1 MQVFWKKSD
10 TFAEIYAIIR
20 HISCYIIYNVRA
32 KEDMKRLTTLTI
44 SLLLM
49 AATGWAQSGMTDN
62 QVMDYVIEQNA
73 KGVSRQQIVTQLM
86 QRGVTMEQL
95 QRLRKKYERQM
106 KNGALGAEDITAGSK
121 DVKKRMR
128 EANGEKRQDIVDK
141 EKRNV
146 SPYRVKDGRKKT
158 KQNTYDEN
166 DKEFND
172 FDDAVDFMMPDSLK
186 YFYGDEDK
194 EKEPKRKIFGH
205 DVFNNKDLTFESS
218 MNLATPQNYRLG
230 PGDEVNIDIWGA
242 SQESITETVS
252 PDGYV
257 TIEDIGLIQLGG
269 LSVSQAKAKLKNVL
283 GARFQGSR
291 IELTVGQTRTITIS
305 VMGEV
310 KAPGTYTMSAF
321 ATVYNALYMAGGPNE
336 IGTLR
341 NVKVYR
347 NGKLLS
353 NVDVYDFLLNGKLT
367 GDVRLQDNDIVTV
380 GPYEALVNIA
390 GKIKR
395 PMFYEM
401 KKTESA
407 ATLLRYAGGF
417 TGDAYTKAIRIHRKA
432 GQMYSVFN
440 VGEFDLNDFKLMDED
455 SVSVDSTLNRYQ
467 NTVEVKGAVFR
478 PGMYQVGGQI
488 CTVKTLI
495 EAADGLTEN
504 AIGQHAVMHRMKKDR
519 TLEVKSVDIV
529 GILEGN
535 VPDIELKNEDVIY
548 VGSREEEKEDQ
559 TITIHGEVN
568 YPGVYKFASNETIED
583 LVLQAGGLTN
593 AASLAKVDVSRRI
606 IEPDATEAGDTLA
619 FTYSFALNPDFTI
632 PQGEAPFTLQP
643 YDEVYIRRSP
653 NYNEQQNITIEG
665 EVQFRGNY
673 TLTSSNQRLSEMIKQ
688 AGGLTKRAYPEG
700 AKLLRQ
706 MTQEEREMMETML
719 RTAQRN
725 SGNDSIDVKKLLTLT
740 TFPVAIELD
749 KALAN
754 PGSDDDPYLRE
765 GDRIVVPRY
774 TSTVSINGEV
784 LYPNTVRYKAGEKAD
799 YYIDLA
805 GGVSSSGKRSQT
817 IIIYMNGMVAKAD
830 RKHKPRP
837 GCQIVVPTKAR
848 RRGLGLTEWLS
859 IGTSTASIAT
869 MIATIAN
876 LIK

>member
-1 MQVFWKKSD
+1 M
-10 TFAEIYAIIR
+10 R
-20 HISCYIIYNVRA
+20 
-32 KEDMKRLTTLTI
+32 RLT
-44 SLLLM
+44 SLIITVLLATSM
-49 AATGWAQSGMTDN
+49 TGWAQSSMTDN
-62 QVMDYVIEQNA
+62 QVVDFVIEQNA
-73 KGVSRQQIVTQLM
+73 KGVSRQDIVTQLFK
-86 QRGVTMEQL
+86 RGVTMDQL
-95 QRLRKKYERQM
+95 QRLKKKYERQL
-106 KNGALGAEDITAGSK
+106 KNGSLGAMDITAGSK
-121 DVKKRMR
+121 EVKKRMR
-128 EANGEKRQDIVDK
+128 ETNGEKRKEDIDK

-146 SPYRVKDGRKKT
+146 SPYRVKDNRKKT
-158 KQNTYDEN
+158 KQNTFDEK
-166 DKEFND
+166 DEEFTA
-172 FDDAVDFMMPDSLK
+172 FDDAADFLMPDSLK
-186 YFYGDEDK
+186 YFGTDFFKK
-194 EKEPKRKIFGH
+194 EENKRKIFGH
-205 DVFNNKDLTFESS
+205 DIFNNEDLTFESS

-242 SQESITETVS
+242 SQESITETIS

-257 TIEDIGLIQLGG
+257 TVEDVGLIQLGG
-269 LSVSQAKAKLKNVL
+269 LTVSQAKAKLKSVL
-283 GARFQGSR
+283 GARYQSSS
-291 IELTVGQTRTITIS
+291 IELTLGQTRTVTIS
-305 VMGEV
+305 VIGEV
-310 KAPGTYTMSAF
+310 KVPGTYTLSAF
-321 ATVYNALYMAGGPNE
+321 STVYNALYMAGGPND

-341 NVKVYR
+341 NIKVYR
-347 NGKLLS
+347 GGRLLS
-353 NVDVYDFLLNGKLT
+353 TVDVYDFLLNGHLT

-380 GPYEALVNIA
+380 GPYEALVNIT

-401 KKTESA
+401 KRSESA

-417 TGDAYTKAIRIHRKA
+417 TGDAYTKAIRVNRKA

-440 VGEFDLNDFKLMDED
+440 VGEFDLNSFKLMDED

-467 NTVEVKGAVFR
+467 NMVEVRGAVFR
-478 PGMYQVGGQI
+478 PGRYQVGGHI
-488 CTVKTLI
+488 STVKALV

-504 AIGQHAVMHRMKKDR
+504 AIAQHAVMHRMKKDR
-519 TLEVKSVDIV
+519 SLEVKSINVL
-529 GILEGN
+529 GILDGEI
-535 VPDIELKNEDVIY
+535 PDVELQNEDVLYI
-548 VGSREEEKEDQ
+548 GSREEEKNDQ

-568 YPGVYKFASNETIED
+568 YPGIYKFASNETIED

-606 IEPDATEAGDTLA
+606 VEPNALEAGDTLA
-619 FTYSFALNPDFTI
+619 FSYSFRLNPDFTI
-632 PQGEAPFTLQP
+632 PQGEEPFTLQP

-653 NYNEQQNITIEG
+653 NYNEQQNVTVEG

-673 TLTSSNQRLSEMIKQ
+673 TLTSSRQRLSEIIKQ

-706 MTQEEREMMETML
+706 MTPEERELMETML

-749 KALAN
+749 KALAA

-765 GDRIVVPRY
+765 GDRIVVPRF

-784 LYPNTVRYKAGEKAD
+784 LYPNTVRYKAGENAD
-799 YYIDLA
+799 YYLDLA
-805 GGVSSSGKRSQT
+805 GGVSSTGKRSRT

-830 RKHKPRP
+830 RKHKPKP
-837 GCQIVVPTKAR
+837 GCQIVVPTKSR
-848 RRGLGLTEWLS
+848 RRGIGLTEWLS
-859 IGTSTASIAT
+859 IGTTSASVGT

-876 LIK
+876 LLK

>member
-1 MQVFWKKSD
+1 M
-10 TFAEIYAIIR
+10 T
-20 HISCYIIYNVRA
+20 
-32 KEDMKRLTTLTI
+32 
-44 SLLLM
+44 
-49 AATGWAQSGMTDN
+49 ATGWAQSGMTDN

-86 QRGVTMEQL
+86 QRGVTMDQI
-95 QRLRKKYERQM
+95 QRIRKKYERQM

-128 EANGEKRQDIVDK
+128 EANGEKRQDIVNK

-166 DKEFND
+166 DKEFTE

-186 YFYGDEDK
+186 YFYDDLEKEK

-205 DVFNNKDLTFESS
+205 DIFNKKDLTFESS

-242 SQESITETVS
+242 SQESITETIS

-283 GARFQGSR
+283 GPRFQGSH

-310 KAPGTYTMSAF
+310 KMPGTYTMSAF

-347 NGKLLS
+347 NGRLLS

-478 PGMYQVGGQI
+478 PGYYQVGGQI
-488 CTVKTLI
+488 CTVKALI

-519 TLEVKSVDIV
+519 TLEVKSIDLL

-535 VPDIELKNEDVIY
+535 VPDIELKNEDVIF

-568 YPGVYKFASNETIED
+568 YPGIYKFASNETVED

-606 IEPDATEAGDTLA
+606 IEPNATEAGDTLA

-643 YDEVYIRRSP
+643 FDEVYIRRSP
-653 NYNEQQNITIEG
+653 NYNEQQNVTIEG
-665 EVQFRGNY
+665 EVQFQGNY
-673 TLTSSNQRLSEMIKQ
+673 TLTSSSQRLSEIIKQ

-706 MTQEEREMMETML
+706 MTPEERELMETML

-749 KALAN
+749 KAMAN

>member
-1 MQVFWKKSD
+1 
-10 TFAEIYAIIR
+10 
-20 HISCYIIYNVRA
+20 
-32 KEDMKRLTTLTI
+32 MKRLTTLMI

-49 AATGWAQSGMTDN
+49 SVTGWAQSGMTDN

-95 QRLRKKYERQM
+95 QRLRKKYQRQIN
-106 KNGALGAEDITAGSK
+106 NGALGAEDITAGSK

-128 EANGEKRQDIVDK
+128 EANGEKRQDIIDK

-166 DKEFND
+166 DKEFTE

-186 YFYGDEDK
+186 YFYDDLDK
-194 EKEPKRKIFGH
+194 DKEPKRKIFGH
-205 DVFNNKDLTFESS
+205 DIFNNKDLTFESS

-230 PGDEVNIDIWGA
+230 PGDEVNIDISGA
-242 SQESITETVS
+242 SQESITETIS

-257 TIEDIGLIQLGG
+257 TVEDIGIIQLGG
-269 LSVSQAKAKLKNVL
+269 LSVSQAKAKLRSVL
-283 GARFQGSR
+283 GARYQGSH

-305 VMGEV
+305 VIGEV
-310 KAPGTYTMSAF
+310 KMPGTYTMSAF

-347 NGKLLS
+347 NGRLLS

-380 GPYEALVNIA
+380 GPYEALVNIT

-401 KKTESA
+401 KKSESA

-417 TGDAYTKAIRIHRKA
+417 TGDAYTKTIRINRKA

-455 SVSVDSTLNRYQ
+455 SVSVDSTLTRYQ

-488 CTVKTLI
+488 CTIKSLI

-519 TLEVKSVDIV
+519 TLEVKSVDIL

-548 VGSREEEKEDQ
+548 IGSREEEKEDQ

-568 YPGVYKFASNETIED
+568 YPGIYKFASNETIED

-606 IEPDATEAGDTLA
+606 IEPNATEAGDTLA

-632 PQGEAPFTLQP
+632 PQGETPFTLQP

-653 NYNEQQNITIEG
+653 NYNEQQNVTIEG
-665 EVQFRGNY
+665 EVQFKGNY
-673 TLTSSNQRLSEMIKQ
+673 TLTSSNQRLSEIIKQ

-805 GGVSSSGKRSQT
+805 GGVSSSGKRSRT

>member
-1 MQVFWKKSD
+1 M
-10 TFAEIYAIIR
+10 
-20 HISCYIIYNVRA
+20 
-32 KEDMKRLTTLTI
+32 I

-49 AATGWAQSGMTDN
+49 TATGWAQSGMTDN

-86 QRGVTMEQL
+86 QRGVTMDQI
-95 QRLRKKYERQM
+95 QRIRKKYERQM

-128 EANGEKRQDIVDK
+128 EANGEKRQDIVNK

-146 SPYRVKDGRKKT
+146 SPYRVKDSRKKT

-166 DKEFND
+166 DKEFTE

-186 YFYGDEDK
+186 YFYDDLEKEK

-205 DVFNNKDLTFESS
+205 DIFNKKDLTFESS

-242 SQESITETVS
+242 SQESITETIS

-283 GARFQGSR
+283 GPRFQGSH

-310 KAPGTYTMSAF
+310 KMPGTYTMSAF

-347 NGKLLS
+347 NGRLLS

-488 CTVKTLI
+488 CTVKALI

-519 TLEVKSVDIV
+519 TLEVMSIDLL

-535 VPDIELKNEDVIY
+535 VPDIELKNEDVIF

-568 YPGVYKFASNETIED
+568 YPGIYKFASNETVED

-606 IEPDATEAGDTLA
+606 IEPNATEAGDTLA

-643 YDEVYIRRSP
+643 FDEVYIRRSP
-653 NYNEQQNITIEG
+653 NYNEQQNVTIEG
-665 EVQFRGNY
+665 EVQFQGNY
-673 TLTSSNQRLSEMIKQ
+673 TLTSSSQRLSEIIKQ

-706 MTQEEREMMETML
+706 MTPEERELMETML

-725 SGNDSIDVKKLLTLT
+725 SGNDSIDIKKLLTLT

-805 GGVSSSGKRSQT
+805 GGVSSAGKRSRT

-830 RKHKPRP
+830 RKHKPKP

>member
-1 MQVFWKKSD
+1 
-10 TFAEIYAIIR
+10 
-20 HISCYIIYNVRA
+20 
-32 KEDMKRLTTLTI
+32 MKRLTTLI
-44 SLLLM
+44 LSLLLIT
-49 AATGWAQSGMTDN
+49 ASGWAQSGMTDN

-95 QRLRKKYERQM
+95 QRLKKKYERQM
-106 KNGALGAEDITAGSK
+106 KNGSLGAEDITAGSK
-121 DVKKRMR
+121 EVKKRMR

-146 SPYRVKDGRKKT
+146 SPYRMKDGRKKT
-158 KQNTYDEN
+158 KQNTYDGN
-166 DKEFND
+166 DKEFTE

-186 YFYGDEDK
+186 YFYDDFDK

-205 DVFNNKDLTFESS
+205 DIFNNKDLTFESS

-242 SQESITETVS
+242 SQESITETIS

-257 TIEDIGLIQLGG
+257 TVEDIGLIQLGG
-269 LSVSQAKAKLKNVL
+269 LSVSQAKAKLRNVL
-283 GARFQGSR
+283 GARYQGSR
-291 IELTVGQTRTITIS
+291 IELTIGQTRTITIS

-455 SVSVDSTLNRYQ
+455 SVSIDSTLNRYQ

-488 CTVKTLI
+488 CTVKALI

-519 TLEVKSVDIV
+519 TLEVMSLDIL

-535 VPDIELKNEDVIY
+535 VPDVELKNEDVIY

-568 YPGVYKFASNETIED
+568 YPGIYKFASNETVED

-606 IEPDATEAGDTLA
+606 IEPNATEAGDTLA

-632 PQGEAPFTLQP
+632 PQGETPFTLQP

-653 NYNEQQNITIEG
+653 NYNEQQNVTIEG

-673 TLTSSNQRLSEMIKQ
+673 TLTSSNQRLSEIIKQ

-784 LYPNTVRYKAGEKAD
+784 LYPNTVRFKAGEKAD

-805 GGVSSSGKRSQT
+805 GGVSSSGKRSRT

>member
-1 MQVFWKKSD
+1 
-10 TFAEIYAIIR
+10 
-20 HISCYIIYNVRA
+20 
-32 KEDMKRLTTLTI
+32 MKRLTTLMI

-95 QRLRKKYERQM
+95 QRIRKKYQRQIN
-106 KNGALGAEDITAGSK
+106 NGALGAEDITAGSR

-128 EANGEKRQDIVDK
+128 ESNGEKRQDIVEK

-166 DKEFND
+166 DKEFTE

-186 YFYGDEDK
+186 YFYDDLEK

-205 DVFNNKDLTFESS
+205 DIFNKKDLTFESS

-242 SQESITETVS
+242 SQESITETIS

-257 TIEDIGLIQLGG
+257 TVADIGLIQLGG
-269 LSVSQAKAKLKNVL
+269 LSVSQAKAKLKSVL
-283 GARFQGSR
+283 GPRYQGSR

-305 VMGEV
+305 VIGEV
-310 KAPGTYTMSAF
+310 KTPGTYTMSAF

-347 NGKLLS
+347 NGRLLS

-488 CTVKTLI
+488 CTVKALI

-519 TLEVKSVDIV
+519 TLEVKSVDIL

-535 VPDIELKNEDVIY
+535 VPDIELRNEDVIY
-548 VGSREEEKEDQ
+548 IGSREEEKEDQ

-606 IEPDATEAGDTLA
+606 IEPNATEAGDTLA
-619 FTYSFALNPDFTI
+619 FTYSFSLNPDFTI
-632 PQGEAPFTLQP
+632 PQGETPFTLQP

-653 NYNEQQNITIEG
+653 NYNEQQNVTIEG

-673 TLTSSNQRLSEMIKQ
+673 TLTSSNQRLSEIIKQ

-784 LYPNTVRYKAGEKAD
+784 LYPNTVRYKAGENAD
-799 YYIDLA
+799 YYLDLA
-805 GGVSSSGKRSQT
+805 GGVSSTGKRSQT

-830 RKHKPRP
+830 RKHRPKP
-837 GCQIVVPTKAR
+837 GCQIVVPTKSR
-848 RRGLGLTEWLS
+848 RRALGLTEWLS

>member
-1 MQVFWKKSD
+1 M
-10 TFAEIYAIIR
+10 R
-20 HISCYIIYNVRA
+20 
-32 KEDMKRLTTLTI
+32 RLT
-44 SLLLM
+44 SLIITVLLATSM
-49 AATGWAQSGMTDN
+49 TGWAQSSMTDN
-62 QVMDYVIEQNA
+62 QVVDFVIEQNA
-73 KGVSRQQIVTQLM
+73 KGVSRQDIVTQLFK
-86 QRGVTMEQL
+86 RGVTMDQL
-95 QRLRKKYERQM
+95 QRLKKKYERQL
-106 KNGALGAEDITAGSK
+106 KNGSLGAMDITAGSK
-121 DVKKRMR
+121 EVKKRMR
-128 EANGEKRQDIVDK
+128 ETNGEKRKEDIDK

-146 SPYRVKDGRKKT
+146 SPYRVKDNRKKT
-158 KQNTYDEN
+158 KQNTFDEK
-166 DKEFND
+166 DEEFTA
-172 FDDAVDFMMPDSLK
+172 FDDAADFLMPDSLK
-186 YFYGDEDK
+186 YFGTDFFKK
-194 EKEPKRKIFGH
+194 EENKRKIFGH
-205 DVFNNKDLTFESS
+205 DIFNNEDLTFESS

-242 SQESITETVS
+242 SQESITETIS

-257 TIEDIGLIQLGG
+257 TVEDVGLIQLGG
-269 LSVSQAKAKLKNVL
+269 LTVSQAKAKLKSVL
-283 GARFQGSR
+283 GARYQSSS
-291 IELTVGQTRTITIS
+291 IELTLGQTRTVTIS
-305 VMGEV
+305 VIGEV
-310 KAPGTYTMSAF
+310 KVPGTYTLSAF
-321 ATVYNALYMAGGPNE
+321 STVYNALYMAGGPND

-341 NVKVYR
+341 NIKVYR
-347 NGKLLS
+347 GGRLLS
-353 NVDVYDFLLNGKLT
+353 TVDVYDFLLNGHLT

-380 GPYEALVNIA
+380 GPYEALVNIT

-401 KKTESA
+401 KRSESA

-417 TGDAYTKAIRIHRKA
+417 TGDAYTKAIRINRKA

-440 VGEFDLNDFKLMDED
+440 VGEFDLNSFKLMDED

-467 NTVEVKGAVFR
+467 NMVEVRGAVFR
-478 PGMYQVGGQI
+478 PGRYQVGGHI
-488 CTVKTLI
+488 STVKALI

-504 AIGQHAVMHRMKKDR
+504 AIAQHAVMHRMKKDR
-519 TLEVKSVDIV
+519 SLEVKSINVL
-529 GILEGN
+529 GILDGEI
-535 VPDIELKNEDVIY
+535 PDVELQNEDVLYI
-548 VGSREEEKEDQ
+548 GSREEEKNDQ

-568 YPGVYKFASNETIED
+568 YPGIYKFASNETIED

-606 IEPDATEAGDTLA
+606 VEPNALEAGDTLA
-619 FTYSFALNPDFTI
+619 FTYSFRLNPDFTI
-632 PQGEAPFTLQP
+632 PQGEEPFTLQP

-653 NYNEQQNITIEG
+653 NYNEQQNVTVEG

-673 TLTSSNQRLSEMIKQ
+673 TLTSSRQRLSEIIKQ

-706 MTQEEREMMETML
+706 MTPEERELMETML

-749 KALAN
+749 KALAA

-765 GDRIVVPRY
+765 GDRIVVPRF

-784 LYPNTVRYKAGEKAD
+784 LYPNTVRYKAGENAD
-799 YYIDLA
+799 YYLDLA
-805 GGVSSSGKRSQT
+805 GGVSSTGKRSRT

-830 RKHKPRP
+830 RKHKPKP
-837 GCQIVVPTKAR
+837 GCQIVVPTKSR
-848 RRGLGLTEWLS
+848 RRGIGLTEWLS
-859 IGTSTASIAT
+859 IGTTSASVGT

-876 LIK
+876 LLK